1 MNHSRVVDVKAWIDA
16 RPISRFQWNVLLLCF
31 VIIMLDGYDAAVMGF
46 IAPALIED
54 WGISRAQMGPV
65 LGAAMFGVAIG
76 ALVAGPLSDRYGR
89 KRILLWSVA
98 LFALFS
104 LAGALAQSP
113 SQLALMRFLTGLGLG
128 AVMPNCVT
136 LVAEYMPER
145 RKGLMITLMYSGFNV
160 GSGLGGFIA
169 AGLLSH
175 YSWHSALIF
184 GGVLPLVVL
193 PFMIVMLPESAMNM
207 VARRLP
213 SGQIAEVLNRLGGSF
228 SSETRFQLNTPQ
240 ISRHNKVVQLFRN
253 GYARGTVALWLTY
266 FMGLFVIYLLNG
278 WLPTILRSG
287 GLSLQQAAI
296 ITGLFQLGGPL
307 GGILVGYLMDRTSAK
322 AVIAVTYFLGCVCL
336 LTQGL
341 MDFGSAALSVLIF
354 ISGMCINGA
363 QNGLQA
369 YSPAYYQTEIR
380 ATGVSWMHGI
390 GRTGAILSSTLGGV
404 IMLAVPGHSS
414 IFLVLALPACLA
426 GAAIL
431 LHRMNHPKPR
441 QTEADLSALSGTV
454 HNR

>member
-1 MNHSRVVDVKAWIDA
+1 MNHSRVVDVKAWIDT

-213 SGQIAEVLNRLGGSF
+213 SGQIAGVLNRLGGSF
-228 SSETRFQLNTPQ
+228 SSETRFQLNAPQ
-240 ISRHNKVVQLFRN
+240 ISRHNKVAQLFRN